1 MLFQRGARPWSP
13 LRAEVRPWVWS
24 CSIVACVTLLAHLAR
39 PLLDLANISL
49 IYLLGVL
56 LCASAAGRS
65 AAIVGA
71 LLSFLA
77 YNFFLVPPLY
87 TLHVAHSQ
95 DMVQL
100 LLFLLTALLGGG
112 LAARLRDRAAL
123 AQHQASEL
131 EALYNLSQGIS
142 AQVDFAAIAPL
153 ITTTACAIL
162 QTTTAAILI
171 RDATGAEQCVAR
183 STTSLADAPRA
194 ELTVPLLIDHVRQGV
209 LCVTAP
215 PAQITALAAQR
226 RLIDLLAHQASLA
239 LERSHLARAAAQAE
253 ALAESDRMKSMMITT
268 ISHDFRTP
276 LAAIS
281 AAAEELQS
289 TDVSWSPLAHQQFA
303 EVIGAEAARLTTL
316 VTNLLDLTRLEAG
329 ALHLQQGW
337 YDPAEILTRVLDR
350 LAHDLRDRRL
360 DLDLPADLPLIPVDY
375 IHLEQILWNIL
386 QNALKYSPPGS
397 PLDVAARVATPWLE
411 ISIGDQGPGIALE
424 ERSRVVEKFYRSPRT
439 AAAVPGAGI
448 GLAICQGLILAHSG
462 ELHLTDRPGGGLL
475 VRVCLP
481 LDLPPTR

>member
-1 MLFQRGARPWSP
+1 
-13 LRAEVRPWVWS
+13 
-24 CSIVACVTLLAHLAR
+24 VASLTVLAHFAR

-123 AQHQASEL
+123 AQQQASEL

-153 ITTTACAIL
+153 ITHTACVIL
-162 QTTTAAILI
+162 QTTTATILI
-171 RDATGAEQCVAR
+171 QDDTGSERCVAS
-183 STTSLADAPRA
+183 STARLADATHA
-194 ELTVPLLIDHVRQGV
+194 QLAVPLLIDQVQQGV

-215 PAQITALAAQR
+215 PAQIRALATQR

-239 LERSHLARAAAQAE
+239 LERSQLARAAAQAE

-289 TDVSWSPLAHQQFA
+289 TDVIWSPQAHQQFA

-350 LAHDLRDRRL
+350 LEHDLRERRL
-360 DLDLPADLPLIPVDY
+360 ALDLPADLPLIPVDY

-397 PLDVAARVATPWLE
+397 PLEITVRVTAPWIE
-411 ISIGDQGPGIALE
+411 ISIGDQGPGIAVE

-439 AAAVPGAGI
+439 AGAVPGAGI
-448 GLAICQGLILAHSG
+448 GLAICQGLIVAHGG
-462 ELHLTDRPGGGLL
+462 ELHLAERPGGGLL

-481 LDLPPTR
+481 LDLPPAH

>member
-1 MLFQRGARPWSP
+1 MVVRRRARPWSL
-13 LRAEVRPWVWS
+13 LRAEVRPWLWS
-24 CSIVACVTLLAHLAR
+24 SSIVASLTVLAHLVH
-39 PLLDLANISL
+39 PLLDLSNISL

-87 TLHVAHSQ
+87 TLHVAHPQ

-100 LLFLLTALLGGG
+100 LLFLLTALIGGG

-123 AQHQASEL
+123 AQQQASEI

-153 ITTTACAIL
+153 ITRTACVIL
-162 QTTTAAILI
+162 QTTTATILL
-171 RDATGAEQCVAR
+171 RDDTDTERSVA
-183 STTSLADAPRA
+183 SSMTSLVDAPHA
-194 ELTVPLLIDHVRQGV
+194 QLSVPLLVDQVQQGV

-215 PAQITALAAQR
+215 TAQITALATQR

-239 LERSHLARAAAQAE
+239 LERSQLVRAAAQAE

-289 TDVSWSPLAHQQFA
+289 TDVIWSPVAHQQFA

-337 YDPAEILTRVLDR
+337 YDPTEILTRVLDR
-350 LAHDLRDRRL
+350 LEHDLRDRRL

-397 PLDVAARVATPWLE
+397 PLFIAARVTAPWLD
-411 ISIGDQGPGIALE
+411 ISIGDQGPGIAVE

-439 AAAVPGAGI
+439 AAAVSGVGI
-448 GLAICQGLILAHSG
+448 GLAICQGLIVAHGG
-462 ELHLTDRPGGGLL
+462 ELHLAERPGGGLL

-481 LDLPPTR
+481 LDLPPAR